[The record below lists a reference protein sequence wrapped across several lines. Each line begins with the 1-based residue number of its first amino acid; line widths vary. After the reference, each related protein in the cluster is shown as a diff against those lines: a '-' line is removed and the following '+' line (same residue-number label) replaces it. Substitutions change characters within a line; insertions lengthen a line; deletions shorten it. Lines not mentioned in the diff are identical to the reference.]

1 MSYVT
6 INGNVNGNV
15 TIIVNNGAKM
25 DTPEV
30 SEAKDKLVKLLYD
43 KRDWDKFN
51 GREGWARMRYLY
63 EMREYD
69 QLRVYLLGL
78 PETGSKFKALGYLDI
93 IAPIP
98 KAKKKNKKRRK

>member
-25 DTPEV
+25 DTPQV
-30 SEAKDKLVKLLYD
+30 SEAKDKLVELLYK

-69 QLRVYLLGL
+69 QLRIYLYGL
-78 PETGSKFKALGYLDI
+78 PETGSKNKALSYLSV
-93 IAPIP
+93 IAPVHKP
-98 KAKKKNKKRRK
+98 KKKNKKRR

>member
-6 INGNVNGNV
+6 INGNVGGNV

-25 DTPEV
+25 DTPQV
-30 SEAKDKLVKLLYD
+30 SEAKDKLVELLYN

-69 QLRVYLLGL
+69 QLRLYLYGL
-78 PETGSKFKALGYLDI
+78 PDTGSKDKALGYLSI
-93 IAPIP
+93 IAPIR
-98 KAKKKNKKRRK
+98 KSKKNKKRR